1 MARALMGYV
10 GNGIDQHLQVEVA
23 RLRRRVRELETE
35 LAALRTS
42 EASLDNIGE
51 INRTDPS
58 LDLELHQLA
67 ESSAPA
73 LA

>member
-42 EASLDNIGE
+42 EASLDNISDLHQA
-51 INRTDPS
+51 DPS

-67 ESSAPA
+67 ERSAPA

>member
-1 MARALMGYV
+1 MGYV

-23 RLRRRVRELETE
+23 RLRRRVRELESE

-42 EASLDNIGE
+42 EASLDNIADLHAVHAG
-51 INRTDPS
+51 TDPS
-58 LDLELHQLA
+58 LDLELHQLS

>member
-1 MARALMGYV
+1 MGYV

-35 LAALRTS
+35 LAALRPS
-42 EASLDNIGE
+42 EASLDNISE
-51 INRTDPS
+51 LHRADPS